1 MAKKLLQSEL
11 DKDYR
16 LKGYFKHD
24 RDTFLTNPSE
34 SAFDVKGDLVKV
46 RYYKNYDE
54 TTDNFSDLAVSEDR
68 TYIRGTDGL
77 LKKRTINHKWWIN
90 GEIVG
95 EKITVKHYDKIKAY
109 KLQKRASKNLVDRA
123 SIYLFQKLIIDN
135 NGDDLTGMTK
145 SRDFLRE
152 IATEKDN
159 YIDQDKQPLLDKIQ
173 NTTNSD
179 ITQEIKDAL
188 ISILN
193 ISYID

>member
-24 RDTFLTNPSE
+24 RDTFLINPSE

-54 TTDNFSDLAVSEDR
+54 TMDTFSDLAVSEDR

-77 LKKRTINHKWWIN
+77 LKKRIINHKWWLN
-90 GEIVG
+90 GEVVG
-95 EKITVKHYDKIKAY
+95 EKTTVKHYDKIKAY

-135 NGDDLTGMTK
+135 NGDNLTGMTK

-159 YIDQDKQPLLDKIQ
+159 YIEQDKQPLIDKIQ

-179 ITQEIKDAL
+179 IAQEIKNTL
-188 ISILN
+188 TTILN